1 MTSGF
6 INDVLDGYGDSNF
19 TTLRITGASLGG
31 GLAIISGAQTGVAAV
46 AISGLGAEL
55 SRHTL
60 NPPVTLAQ
68 INEHVFNWIPDR
80 DYIARSKR
88 MKGGAC
94 LVIKL
99 VCLGVFADILHRLLS
114 HFCLLFLFLTL
125 QLEAVLVSTRRRN
138 AKRLRA
144 VYLVVTQCGAPS
156 VRLPTDVDPTE
167 GLFHAD
173 VSNGLDI
180 PSLCLLGT
188 RIAHSCKLARSRR
201 RRF

>member
-1 MTSGF
+1 MNFIQNDAIKRVSYYTVTSGF

-31 GLAIISGAQTGVAAV
+31 GLAIISGAQTGAAAV

-68 INEHVFNWIPDR
+68 INENVFNFIPDR

-99 VCLGVFADILHRLLS
+99 VCLGVFADRLHRLLS
-114 HFCLLFLFLTL
+114 HFVFFSFFLRCSWRPSSS
-125 QLEAVLVSTRRRN
+125 APG
-138 AKRLRA
+138 
-144 VYLVVTQCGAPS
+144 GAMPS
-156 VRLPTDVDPTE
+156 VYEQSIWL
-167 GLFHAD
+167 
-173 VSNGLDI
+173 
-180 PSLCLLGT
+180 SLNVALHL
-188 RIAHSCKLARSRR
+188 
-201 RRF
+201 